1 MNGELPENWRHF
13 LHEAGVAPETWL
25 EPLERSRA
33 RRRESAVYPPE
44 KEVFTAFALT
54 PPDAVRAVLLGQDP
68 YHEPGQ
74 AEGLAFSVPEGTA
87 PPPSLKNILTE
98 YAADLGRPRPKNG
111 SLRAWARGGVL
122 LLNSVLTVDA
132 GAAGSHRKFG
142 WERFTD
148 AVIAAISAR
157 KNGVV
162 FLLWGSYAR
171 KKIPLI
177 DTVKHAVLCGVH
189 PSPLS
194 AYRGFAGSRP
204 FSRAEA
210 ALGGSWRWP
219 TLE

>member
-1 MNGELPENWRHF
+1 MNGELPENWRRF
-13 LHEAGVAPETWL
+13 LCDAGVAPETWL
-25 EPLERSRA
+25 EPLKRSCD
-33 RRRESAVYPPE
+33 RRRETTVYPPE
-44 KEVFTAFALT
+44 NEVFTAFALT
-54 PPDAVRAVLLGQDP
+54 PPEAVRAVLLGQDP

-98 YAADLGRPRPKNG
+98 YTADLGRPRPKTG

-122 LLNSVLTVDA
+122 LLNSILTVDA

-157 KNGVV
+157 KNDVV
-162 FLLWGSYAR
+162 FLLWGSYAQ

-177 DTVKHAVLCGVH
+177 DTAKHTTLCGVH

-204 FSRAEA
+204 FSRTEA
-210 ALGGSWRWP
+210 ALGGSWHWP